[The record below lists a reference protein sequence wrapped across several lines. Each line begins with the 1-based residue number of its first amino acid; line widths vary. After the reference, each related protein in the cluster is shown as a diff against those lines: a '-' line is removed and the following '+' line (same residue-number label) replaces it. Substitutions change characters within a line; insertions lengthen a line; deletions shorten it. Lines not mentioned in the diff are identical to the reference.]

1 MRSTDQQLQEI
12 MRRAQVVN
20 EKRIIRKYF
29 RVSVLASCVCAV
41 LLIASC
47 INLPKLTVMTED
59 PGMQQYGSL
68 LLSAPYMGYVI
79 VGVLAFALG
88 VCAALLCIHWNKL
101 KQKETERK

>member
-1 MRSTDQQLQEI
+1 MRSTDEQYQEI
-12 MRRAQVVN
+12 MRRAKIVR
-20 EKRIIRKYF
+20 EKRIIRKHVYAGAI
-29 RVSVLASCVCAV
+29 ASCVCAA
-41 LLIASC
+41 LLIAVC
-47 INLPKLTVMTED
+47 FCLPQLTTTQGA

>member
-68 LLSAPYMGYVI
+68 LLAAPYTGYVA

-88 VCAALLCIHWNKL
+88 ICVTLLCTRWKSL
-101 KQKETERK
+101 KQKEQEHK